1 MNKQNS
7 PKIVDS
13 DFLRSNIAQTV
24 DRRFKGHNA
33 SERFLNREISWLAF
47 NSRVLEEASN
57 PIVPLLERLRFLS
70 ISSTNLDE
78 FYSVRVAGLREL
90 KINKINNPAA
100 DGMTPSQQLAEIDKK
115 IDFHGKSL
123 LDSQEQFG
131 HTIIESYNNGK
142 RCLLFVTG
150 KGLFKSKNYE
160 ESDKPKLYHGII
172 RSSFVEWANS
182 KKFSKY
188 ILSFEQASIEHG
200 GDGAFYVYLRKN
212 KS

>member
-1 MNKQNS
+1 MNNNNDFFLKQMKGVSPLKKNDRIKKED
-7 PKIVDS
+7 PKINYKS
-13 DFLRSNIAQTV
+13 EKKNIVKKPEVITPNVNTV
-24 DRRFKGHNA
+24 IKKSEFSLEKIDLKKGIKKGSFH
-33 SERFLNREISWLAF
+33 
-47 NSRVLEEASN
+47 
-57 PIVPLLERLRFLS
+57 
-70 ISSTNLDE
+70 
-78 FYSVRVAGLREL
+78 
-90 KINKINNPAA
+90 
-100 DGMTPSQQLAEIDKK
+100 IDKK

-123 LDSQEQFG
+123 LESEEQFNN
-131 HTIIESYNNGK
+131 TIIESYNSGQ

-172 RSSFVEWANS
+172 RTSFVEWAKS

-212 KS
+212 KN